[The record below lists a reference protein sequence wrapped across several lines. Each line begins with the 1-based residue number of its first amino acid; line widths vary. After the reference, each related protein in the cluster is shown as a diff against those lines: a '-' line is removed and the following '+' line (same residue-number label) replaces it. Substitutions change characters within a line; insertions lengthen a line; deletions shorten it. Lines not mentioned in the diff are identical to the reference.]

1 MYELRKG
8 RPSDTSGRLEK
19 EIRCYDYL
27 EKLGIEFYSID
38 NEPAHD
44 METCR
49 KIDRQIGAETCKNLV
64 LCNRQQTK
72 FYLLLT
78 KGDKPFKT
86 KDLSAQIGS
95 ARLSFAS
102 PEKMEEYLDCTPG
115 SASILG
121 LMNDT
126 SHSIELLIDSDIK
139 SAEYFACHPCIN
151 TTTVKF
157 KTSELFEKLLPSF
170 DRDYTVVTL

>member
-8 RPSDTSGRLEK
+8 RPFDTSGRLEK

-27 EKLGIEFYSID
+27 ENIGIEYFSID
-38 NEPAHD
+38 SEPAHD

-49 KIDRQIGAETCKNLV
+49 KIDEIIGAETCKNLV
-64 LCNRQQTK
+64 LCNRQQTE
-72 FYLLLT
+72 FYLLLI

-86 KDLSAQIGS
+86 KDLSSQIGS

-115 SASILG
+115 SASVLG

-126 SHSIELLIDSDIK
+126 SHNIRLLIDGDIK

-170 DRDYTVVTL
+170 ERDYTVVTL